1 MSDQVINAIKP
12 GLVVLVTAGASGIG
26 RAIARSFLAHAC
38 HVHICDID
46 RSAIAA
52 FLLENPESSATVADV
67 SDYKSVETVFSD
79 LKKRYAQLDVLINN
93 AGTAGPTAAL
103 EDIDPE
109 DWDATVAVNL
119 NGQFYCSRLAIPLI
133 RNAGGGSII
142 NIASSA
148 ALFGYPNR
156 SPYAASK
163 WAVIGLTKTMAME
176 SGDSGIRVN
185 VICPGSVEGPRIER
199 VIKKDAQER
208 GKTVDEI
215 RELYTRQTSLNRFIQ
230 PEEVAHMAVFL
241 ASDLGRSISG
251 QVLSVDGHTESLS
264 SVFNT

>member
-1 MSDQVINAIKP
+1 MSAKIINSIKP

-26 RAIARSFLAHAC
+26 RAIARSFLAHDC

-46 RSAIAA
+46 QSAIES
-52 FLLENPESSATVADV
+52 FLRKNPQASATVADV
-67 SDYKSVETVFSD
+67 SDHQMVEALFSD
-79 LKKRYAQLDVLINN
+79 IQKRYDHLDVLVNN
-93 AGTAGPTAAL
+93 AGTAGPTSAL
-103 EDIDPE
+103 ENIEPA
-109 DWDATVAVNL
+109 DWDSTIAVNL

-133 RNAGGGSII
+133 RKAGGGSII

-163 WAVIGLTKTMAME
+163 WAVVGLTKTMAME
-176 SGDSGIRVN
+176 LGDSRIRVN
-185 VICPGSVEGPRIER
+185 AICPGSVEGPRIDS
-199 VIKKDAQER
+199 VIRKDAKER
-208 GKTVDEI
+208 GKTEEEI
-215 RELYTRQTSLNRFIQ
+215 REMYTRQTSLKRFIQ
-230 PEEVAHMAVFL
+230 PDEVAHMAVFL

-264 SVFNT
+264 NLFN

>member
-1 MSDQVINAIKP
+1 MSAKVINAIKP

-26 RAIARSFLAHAC
+26 RAIARSFLAHGC

-46 RSAIAA
+46 QSAIDS
-52 FLLENPESSATVADV
+52 FLLENPESSASLADV
-67 SDYKSVETVFSD
+67 SDHKMVDSLFSD
-79 LKKRYAQLDVLINN
+79 LRNRYGHLDVLVNN

-103 EDIDPE
+103 ENIDPE

-133 RNAGGGSII
+133 REAGGGSII

-156 SPYAASK
+156 APYAASK

-176 SGDSGIRVN
+176 LGEANIRVN
-185 VICPGSVEGPRIER
+185 VICPGSVEGPRIDR
-199 VIKKDAQER
+199 VIEKDADER
-208 GKTVDEI
+208 GKTADEI
-215 RELYTRQTSLNRFIQ
+215 REMYTRQTSLKKFVQADEI
-230 PEEVAHMAVFL
+230 AHMAVFL

-251 QVLSVDGHTESLS
+251 QVLGVDGHTESLS
-264 SVFNT
+264 NIFN

>member
-1 MSDQVINAIKP
+1 MSAKVINSIKP
-12 GLVVLVTAGASGIG
+12 GLVVLVTAGANGVG
-26 RAIARSFLAHAC
+26 RAIARSFLAHGC
-38 HVHICDID
+38 RVHICDID
-46 RSAIAA
+46 ESAIER
-52 FLLENPESSATVADV
+52 FLLENPESTATVADV
-67 SDYKSVETVFSD
+67 SDYSMVATLFSD
-79 LKKRYAQLDVLINN
+79 LKKRYGCLDVLVNN
-93 AGTAGPTAAL
+93 AGTAGPTSAL
-103 EDIDPE
+103 ENIDPE
-109 DWDATVAVNL
+109 DWNSTVAVNL

-133 RNAGGGSII
+133 RKAGGGSII

-176 SGDSGIRVN
+176 LGDSKIRVN
-185 VICPGSVEGPRIER
+185 AICPGSVEGERIDR
-199 VIKKDAQER
+199 VIRKDAARR
-208 GKTVDEI
+208 GKTADEI
-215 RELYTRQTSLNRFIQ
+215 REMYTRQTSLKRFIQ

-264 SVFNT
+264 SIFN

>member
-26 RAIARSFLAHAC
+26 RVIAKSFLAHGC

-46 RSAIAA
+46 RAAIET
-52 FLLENPESSATVADV
+52 FLLEHPECSATVADV
-67 SDYKSVETVFSD
+67 SDYTSVETVFSD
-79 LKKRYAQLDVLINN
+79 LKNRYAHLDVLINN
-93 AGTAGPTAAL
+93 AGKAGPTAAL

-109 DWDATVAVNL
+109 DWDSTVAVNL

-133 RNAGGGSII
+133 RHAGGGSII

-148 ALFGYPNR
+148 ALFGFPNR
-156 SPYAASK
+156 APYAASK

-176 SGDSGIRVN
+176 LGDAGIRVN
-185 VICPGSVEGPRIER
+185 AICPGSVEGPRIER
-199 VIKKDAQER
+199 VIQNDAHER
-208 GKTVDEI
+208 GKTTDEI
-215 RELYTRQTSLNRFIQ
+215 RDMYTRQTSLKRFVQ

-251 QVLSVDGHTESLS
+251 QVLGVDGHTEGLS
-264 SVFNT
+264 SEFN